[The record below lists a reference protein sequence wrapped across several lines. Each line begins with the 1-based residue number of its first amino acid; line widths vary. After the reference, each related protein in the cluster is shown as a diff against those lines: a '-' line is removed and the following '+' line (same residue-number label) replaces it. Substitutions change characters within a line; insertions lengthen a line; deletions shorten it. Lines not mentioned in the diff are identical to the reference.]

1 MFTVSRE
8 TKATLVTQAG
18 GKVVGWHN
26 DKEARHVS
34 IAVPG
39 DRAKLTPVEARNLAA
54 WLIDAAREAE
64 KVEGDRSPLRT
75 ATLGTAERVARW

>member
-1 MFTVSRE
+1 MFTVTRE
-8 TKATLVTQAG
+8 TKATLTTQAG

-54 WLIDAAREAE
+54 WLIDAAKAVEAP
-64 KVEGDRSPLRT
+64 DLASALR
-75 ATLGTAERVARW
+75 TAERVSRW

>member
-18 GKVVGWHN
+18 GKVVGWHT
-26 DKEARHVS
+26 DKESRHVS

-54 WLIDAAREAE
+54 WLIDAAKEAE
-64 KVEGDRSPLRT
+64 KIEATDRTILRN
-75 ATLGTAERVARW
+75 LGTAARVSTW

>member
-18 GKVVGWHN
+18 GKVIGWHN
-26 DKEARHVS
+26 DKEVRHVS

-54 WLIDAAREAE
+54 WLIDAAREVE
-64 KVEGDRSPLRT
+64 KTQGSELSAGLRN
-75 ATLGTAERVARW
+75 LGTAERVSRW